1 MRVLFYHAARDWSG
15 SARAFA
21 AAARAL
27 HAREWEVTFV
37 CAPGSAVEERVAGAG
52 YDVAPSSM
60 EGGWVTGAYRL
71 RRILESRFVEVVFV
85 HTPREH
91 LIAAAATRLAE
102 RGAVVRR
109 IPAGVPFRVGGPG
122 RFARRLATTG
132 YVFASEEERAA
143 AHRYPAWALEPVV
156 AELGVDPERYDDLRQ
171 VPRASLGAGAAA
183 RLIVAVYR
191 EPARARLAT
200 LLRTVAML
208 APRHPELR
216 LALVGRGSE
225 AEEIRMHAAALG
237 ITKIVAHLGERD
249 DHLGVLRA
257 ADIGWVVADG
267 DEAAYACLDFMAMK
281 IPVLAERGALPQH
294 YLADG
299 IAGILLPRSDA
310 PATAALVASFL
321 AHESQRT
328 AMGGAG
334 RVRVAR
340 DFVESE
346 MVDGFERAAL
356 AARDRTRW
364 IR

>member
-1 MRVLFYHAARDWSG
+1 MRVLFYHAAREWTG

-27 HAREWEVTFV
+27 HERDWEVTFV
-37 CAPGSAVEERVAGAG
+37 CAPRSAVEEQVAREG
-52 YDVAPSSM
+52 YEVAPSSM
-60 EGGWVTGAYRL
+60 EGGWVAGAFRL
-71 RRILESRFVEVVFV
+71 RSLLESRFVEVVFV
-85 HTPREH
+85 HTQREH

-109 IPAGVPFRVGGPG
+109 IAAGERFHVGTPG
-122 RFARRLATTG
+122 RVARRLATTG
-132 YVFASEEERAA
+132 YLFASEPERAA
-143 AHRYPAWALEPVV
+143 ARPYPSWALEPLV
-156 AELGVDPERYDDLRQ
+156 AELGVVPEKYDDVRP
-171 VPRASLGAGAAA
+171 VPRAGLGAGAAA
-183 RLIVAVYR
+183 RLIVAVYHPR
-191 EPARARLAT
+191 ARARLAT
-200 LLRTVAML
+200 VFRTIALL

-216 LALVGRGSE
+216 LALVGPGSD
-225 AEEIRMHAAALG
+225 EEELRMHAAALG
-237 ITKIVAHLGERD
+237 ITRVVSHLGARD
-249 DHLGVLRA
+249 DQLGVLRS

-267 DEAAYACLDFMAMK
+267 DEAAHACLDFMALR

-299 IAGILLPRSDA
+299 IAGILLPPADA

-321 AHESQRT
+321 AQESQRT
-328 AMGGAG
+328 AMGAAG

-364 IR
+364 LR